1 MKKYRW
7 DRTGSN
13 FSQSSAWKHIL
24 ATDKLLK
31 FNARLLRFKTM
42 AKTTILKTSLDM
54 LYYSGAAQVLRP
66 IFGGLGAIFML
77 HHVRPGGGL
86 QQGFAPNA
94 GLEITP
100 EFLDSVINLVKHRGY
115 DPVSMAEAVQRIKD
129 NDRTQRPFAVFTL
142 DDAYRDN
149 LVHARPI
156 FRKHS
161 CPFTIFASPAIQDGT
176 CELWWRG
183 LEAVIAG
190 NTQVSAEIQAQ
201 KLALKTVSDAQ
212 KRVAWHQLY
221 WPVRLLEQKQQRIWI
236 REFCDANR
244 VDLDA
249 ICRAEAMT
257 WDELRAISRD
267 PLCTVGAH
275 TVNHYAVSQ
284 LSEADA
290 VEEFEESGR
299 RIAVE
304 LGEFPKFFA
313 FPYGDEGSAG
323 PRDFVLAAKS
333 GYEAAV
339 TTRKGLIFSGHKDH
353 LTALP
358 RLSLS
363 GEFQKLRYVDVLLSG
378 SAFALWNGFKQ
389 VNVA

>member
-1 MKKYRW
+1 
-7 DRTGSN
+7 
-13 FSQSSAWKHIL
+13 
-24 ATDKLLK
+24 
-31 FNARLLRFKTM
+31 M

-54 LYYSGAAQVLRP
+54 LYYSGASQVLRP

-94 GLEITP
+94 GLEVTP
-100 EFLDSVINLVKHRGY
+100 EFLDSVITFVKQRGY
-115 DPVSMAEAVQRIKD
+115 DLVSLVEAVRRIRENHPK
-129 NDRTQRPFAVFTL
+129 QRPFVVFTL

-149 LVHARPI
+149 LVHARPV
-156 FRKHS
+156 FRKHN

-190 NTQVSAEIQAQ
+190 NTQVSATVQNQ
-201 KLALKTVSDAQ
+201 KLQLRTVSDTQ
-212 KRVAWHQLY
+212 KQSAWQHLY
-221 WPVRLLEQKQQRIWI
+221 WPVRQLEQKQQRAWI
-236 REFCDANR
+236 RDFCDANR
-244 VDLDA
+244 VDLNA
-249 ICRAEAMT
+249 ICQAEAMT
-257 WDELRAISRD
+257 WSELRDIASD
-267 PLCTVGAH
+267 PLCSIGSH

-284 LSEADA
+284 LSEAEA
-290 VEEFEESGR
+290 IEELEESR
-299 RIAVE
+299 LRISAE
-304 LGEFPKFFA
+304 LGEAPKFFA
-313 FPYGDEGSAG
+313 YPYGDEASAG
-323 PRDFVLAAKS
+323 PRDFKLAAKA

-339 TTRKGLIFSGHKDH
+339 TTRKGLIFSGHTDH

-378 SAFALWNGFKQ
+378 SAFAIWNGFKQ